1 MKQINM
7 SIQSCIRSKST
18 TRAAIIVVAAVEIAV
33 METVVMD
40 KAAVA
45 IREQVDHTVE
55 QIMITPTVASRAEA
69 ITMALARAQTH
80 DHTQDSTVDT
90 ATAVV
95 LDSSKLF
102 HQS

>member
-1 MKQINM
+1 MKQINT

-18 TRAAIIVVAAVEIAV
+18 TRAAIIVAAAA
-33 METVVMD
+33 ETVVMEIVVMD
-40 KAAVA
+40 KTAVA
-45 IREQVDHTVE
+45 IREQVDHTDE
-55 QIMITPTVASRAEA
+55 QIMITATVASRAEA
-69 ITMALARAQTH
+69 ITMALVRAQTH
-80 DHTQDSTVDT
+80 DHIQDSTVDT